1 MLQQETQSERAGL
14 PSETSLQKVSGAFSE
29 TLAAAI
35 VTAQVVDNA
44 ASNLVAES
52 FADTLAVS
60 VAGSEE
66 PVVHALY
73 RFYGRS
79 SESEHQA
86 LIGAVKA
93 HALDYD
99 DVHLKSGTH
108 LSAVVVPALMAC
120 ESKERAAGY
129 VAATIAADAI
139 GQVLGAGHYAKGWHA
154 TSTIGPLLAAAAV
167 ARARRLDS
175 LQTRRALSLA
185 VAQAAGMQRNF
196 GTMAKPLQAGMA
208 AAAGLRAALWAEN
221 GVTADEAPF
230 GEKGFFDLYG
240 TGLTVDPDTVQMTA
254 RPSGLSRKLYPCC
267 YASHRMIAAVLEAR
281 KSCGSPQV
289 DGVHVRTPAG
299 TLQALRI
306 SDPADQNEAKFCA
319 KYILACA
326 WLDGAVTLGHFS
338 RLSIQREDVRVMMG
352 RIEIEE
358 EPSPGTDIE
367 RGTVSVIIT
376 GQPLSITNQK
386 HFPGSPAW
394 PASAEQLWAKIDD
407 CLVASGKT
415 AEQLRNEVKKL
426 LCW

>member
-1 MLQQETQSERAGL
+1 MAI
-14 PSETSLQKVSGAFSE
+14 PSFLRQDIAMDTTFDDP
-29 TLAAAI
+29 AAI
-35 VTAQVVDNA
+35 QRSMRASQRKKTWRALLLVGPLAIFLLVIFVIPIASLLTRAADNPE
-44 ASNLVAES
+44 VI
-52 FADTLAVS
+52 DTL
-60 VAGSEE
+60 
-66 PVVHALY
+66 P
-73 RFYGRS
+73 
-79 SESEHQA
+79 
-86 LIGAVKA
+86 
-93 HALDYD
+93 
-99 DVHLKSGTH
+99 
-108 LSAVVVPALMAC
+108 
-120 ESKERAAGY
+120 
-129 VAATIAADAI
+129 
-139 GQVLGAGHYAKGWHA
+139 
-154 TSTIGPLLAAAAV
+154 
-167 ARARRLDS
+167 
-175 LQTRRALSLA
+175 
-185 VAQAAGMQRNF
+185 
-196 GTMAKPLQAGMA
+196 
-208 AAAGLRAALWAEN
+208 
-221 GVTADEAPF
+221 
-230 GEKGFFDLYG
+230 
-240 TGLTVDPDTVQMTA
+240 
-254 RPSGLSRKLYPCC
+254 
-267 YASHRMIAAVLEAR
+267 
-281 KSCGSPQV
+281 
-289 DGVHVRTPAG
+289 G